1 VTHRTNIALLQRP
14 GWHRLAGL
22 TLVLAFSALPKAFC
36 AESAVKPRSAASK
49 SVAEELPLAE
59 PERVYLA
66 DIEHRAL
73 TLSKR
78 GFPAFKT
85 ALRENDLAKV
95 VQFFPASFQGRTLD
109 LAKGASPAS
118 TALTV
123 RRAAAKEQSS
133 VDARQVSREQFA
145 SYLFGFIKRFDRD
158 LQLEMKLL
166 ELAPVRREDLSGAWR
181 GNANLRFYGRYP
193 GGKPAEIFLKL
204 GIDFARIADVDAIA
218 SDSGWIQSMR
228 VIEGYE
234 ASADR
239 DLFAEVGKE
248 RGIDA
253 DLLWDNWRNP
263 VEKATIVGGGVY
275 LADVDNDG
283 WDDVLITDING
294 VFLFK
299 RMQDGHFVEMAEK
312 SGLPHKL
319 HSVVNAIFGDFDQD
333 GWPDLILDNRVF
345 RNRGGGRFDEIT
357 RQCNLRFGSLAYLV
371 GYTVGDFDK
380 DGLIDIYVARSYGPK
395 GRYGKNSWIDG
406 PGGPGNQ
413 LWRNLGNWKFEDVS
427 DRANARAGRRSCFTA
442 SWLDANNDS
451 FPDLYVINE
460 FGGGILLVNT
470 GKGSFTEQPLI
481 KGDLGDF
488 GSMGLAAADIN
499 NDGYIDI
506 YTANMYSKSGQRI
519 VGNLAPDAYAPDV
532 MAKMKQFFPGSEL
545 YRNLG
550 GSRFERA
557 GEALR
562 VRAVGWAY
570 GPTFFDADND
580 GFLDIYVTSGFASI
594 NKEEPDG

>member
-1 VTHRTNIALLQRP
+1 M
-14 GWHRLAGL
+14 
-22 TLVLAFSALPKAFC
+22 
-36 AESAVKPRSAASK
+36 
-49 SVAEELPLAE
+49 EELPLAE
-59 PERVYLA
+59 SERVYLA

-73 TLSKR
+73 TLSKK

-85 ALRENDLAKV
+85 ALREGDLAETV
-95 VQFFPASFQGRTLD
+95 RFFSASFQGHTLD
-109 LAKGASPAS
+109 LVKGQGPAS
-118 TALTV
+118 TALAV
-123 RRAAAKEQSS
+123 RRAAAAEQSL
-133 VDARQVSREQFA
+133 ARERHVSGEEFA
-145 SYLFGFIKRFDRD
+145 RYLLAFVKRFEPEV
-158 LQLEMKLL
+158 QLEMKLL
-166 ELAPVRREDLSGAWR
+166 ELAPVRRKDLSGAWR

-193 GGKPAEIFLKL
+193 GDKPAEVFLKL
-204 GIDFARIADVDAIA
+204 GVDFARIADVDVIA
-218 SDSGWIQSMR
+218 SDAGWIQSMR

-234 ASADR
+234 AAAGH
-239 DLFAEVGKE
+239 DLFAEVGQE

-253 DLLWDNWRNP
+253 SLLWDNWKNP
-263 VEKATIVGGGVY
+263 VEKATVVSGGVY

-283 WDDVLITDING
+283 WDDMLITDING

-299 RMQDGHFVEMAEK
+299 RTQNGRFEEVAEK

-319 HSVVNAIFGDFDQD
+319 HSVVNAVFGDFDQD
-333 GWPDLILDNRVF
+333 GWPDLIIDNRVF
-345 RNRGGGRFDEIT
+345 RNRGGGHFDEVT

-380 DGLIDIYVARSYGPK
+380 DGLLDIYVARSYGPK

-413 LWRNLGNWKFEDVS
+413 LWRNLGNWRFEDVS
-427 DRANARAGRRSCFTA
+427 DRANARAGRRSSFTA

-460 FGGGILLVNT
+460 FGGGILLLNT
-470 GKGSFTEQPLI
+470 GKGTFTEQPLI

-499 NDGYIDI
+499 NDGHIDI
-506 YTANMYSKSGQRI
+506 YTANMYSKSGRRI
-519 VGNLAPDAYAPDV
+519 VGNLAPDAFAPDV
-532 MAKMKQFFPGSEL
+532 MARMKQFFPGSEL

-557 GEALR
+557 GDALH

-580 GFLDIYVTSGFASI
+580 GFLDIYATSGFASV